1 LSNRVNPK
9 DGLMVWDLLLTTP
22 VTLIGPTGASV
33 QSAVPATIAT
43 EAVTTFGSA
52 AVVPIP

>member
-1 LSNRVNPK
+1 VNPK

-52 AVVPIP
+52 VVVPIP